1 MTYLAT
7 IGLRNVIV
15 RNTLILALSQASI
28 YLIPLVTTPYVARVL
43 GAEHYGLLG
52 IASNIIGNLL
62 ILTDWGFS
70 LSATREIARSANDP
84 QALRRIFWETLAA
97 KSLLGLA
104 SLLVIA
110 AIMAFL
116 GISSELSWIVFAGW
130 LQVLPS
136 AIGVGWFL
144 QGLEAMGLMATGVFI
159 GRLLTIP
166 LIFLFVHGPSDTMRV
181 VAIAGIGSIV
191 SVSINILNALQL
203 RPLLPVSFT
212 FSSAFRQLANGWHIF
227 MSAGATTLYTQVN
240 VILVGIAAGP
250 AQAGLLYG
258 AERLQRAGKSLVG
271 PLSAAIFPRVN
282 KLLVEDRAHAIRLV
296 RRLLIIQGGA
306 TFVFSLATFVI
317 APYLIPLFL
326 GAGYEGAVPALRWL
340 SWTLFLVGL
349 SNVLGVQIMLPFGMQ
364 RTFTR
369 IIAGSGLFNL
379 AAIMPLAYY
388 FGATGASVSIVVTE
402 GIVTALMGFA
412 VWRAGILSGKGKPF
426 EL

>member
-1 MTYLAT
+1 MTYLET
-7 IGLRNVIV
+7 VGLRNVIV
-15 RNTLILALSQASI
+15 RNTLILSLSQASI

-70 LSATREIARSANDP
+70 LSATREVARNAGDP
-84 QALRRIFWETLAA
+84 HALRKIFWETLAA

-110 AIMAFL
+110 AVMACAGFSTDL
-116 GISSELSWIVFAGW
+116 AWIVFAGW
-130 LQVLPS
+130 LQVLPN

-144 QGLEAMGLMATGVFI
+144 QGLEAMGLMAAGVFI

-191 SVSINILNALQL
+191 SVSINIYNALQL
-203 RPLLPVSFT
+203 RPLLPITFT
-212 FSSAFRQLANGWHIF
+212 FSGAFRQLANGWHIF
-227 MSAGATTLYTQVN
+227 MSAGATTLYTQLN
-240 VILVGIAAGP
+240 VILVGVAAGP

-282 KLLVEDRAHAIRLV
+282 KLLMEDQAHAIRLV
-296 RRLLIIQGGA
+296 KRLLIFQGGLTLA
-306 TFVFSLATFVI
+306 FSLATFVV

-326 GAGYEGAVPALRWL
+326 GADYDSAVPALRWL

-349 SNVLGVQIMLPFGMQ
+349 SNVLGVQILLPFGMQ

-388 FGATGASVSIVVTE
+388 FGATGASVSILLTE
-402 GIVTALMGFA
+402 GLVTVLMGLA
-412 VWRAGILSGKGKPF
+412 VWRAGILSGKEKPA
-426 EL
+426 